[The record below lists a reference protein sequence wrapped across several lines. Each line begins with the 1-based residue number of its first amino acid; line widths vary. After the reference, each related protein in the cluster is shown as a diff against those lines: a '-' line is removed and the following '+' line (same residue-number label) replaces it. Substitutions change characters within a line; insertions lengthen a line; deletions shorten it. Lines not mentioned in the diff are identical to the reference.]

1 MSEELEQREREEEW
15 DRRYALRRKK
25 ERQEKRLR
33 RVRTLR
39 LLLCLGILVVC
50 AGTGVLAA
58 GLVRRGRGEK
68 GTGSRVQSDVQS
80 GQSDPQAGSQIEGD
94 QEAGGGSGEAD
105 DPVSGED
112 GMTVAEA
119 AGGTGA
125 AGGADGAGT
134 AGGGNGASAAGTGD
148 LPLLTDDTEMLAEVK
163 RPREDLP
170 DIRATYGIFVSG
182 NCWSS
187 NFINNS
193 YAMVPLGCHITA
205 IRASLQGQSAD
216 LPGTVEYRVS
226 MKDQGWQDWLPE
238 SGEAGDGAGEQV
250 VESVCMR
257 LTDELARYYDIMYSV
272 LQEDAWTDWVKNGEE
287 AGEAGSGK
295 EIDGLR
301 VAVGKRHDDGVSYA
315 GNFDPNKPMIALTYD
330 DGPSKSVTPRI
341 LSKLQECG
349 GRATF
354 FMVGVQAEKNLDL
367 PPRMIAQGC
376 EVANHT
382 YDHTLMTKVQPEELA
397 GQLIHT
403 NEVVSGSCGISPV
416 LMRPCGG
423 ATNDAGMMI
432 AGAVAMPAVLWSID
446 TLDWKTRDAQN
457 TIATV
462 LDQVKD
468 GDIILMHDIYDATA
482 DASEVLIPELVNR
495 GFQLVTVSELASYRG
510 GMKPGKTYSRFR
522 P

>member
-39 LLLCLGILVVC
+39 LLLCLEILVVC

-58 GLVRRGRGEK
+58 GLVRRGRGGKEAEN
-68 GTGSRVQSDVQS
+68 SAQS
-80 GQSDPQAGSQIEGD
+80 GPQAGE
-94 QEAGGGSGEAD
+94 SGEAVENTD
-105 DPVSGED
+105 VANDPIPRE
-112 GMTVAEA
+112 E
-119 AGGTGA
+119 GT
-125 AGGADGAGT
+125 D
-134 AGGGNGASAAGTGD
+134 D
-148 LPLLTDDTEMLAEVK
+148 LPLLSDDSEMLAEVK

-193 YAMVPLGCHITA
+193 YAMVPLGCHIAA
-205 IRASLQGQSAD
+205 IRASLQGQPAD